1 TDPADTTRLQ
11 LRAQS
16 VHLQRRTFEDGVWRW
31 SADTS
36 SLGQIIEYAC
46 NLDENVSR
54 LLRLAERDAAARLA
68 TDEKWVA
75 AAGKQARP
83 SVTVDDGEEIGDDT
97 AGEDGDIDEGG
108 TVVVRYS
115 RDGGVLVCGDTYEH
129 RKTLKTVRAPYAL
142 RYSRHLP
149 DNCAW
154 FVPRSRGTIQP
165 RDRVELFATALRN
178 RGVPRVVVEYKDP
191 EPATAD
197 AVAQREE
204 DRRGLAQARADRLRA
219 QSEAKLV
226 EAERARERSHA
237 ATAGIEPGQP
247 IRVGHHSEAAHR
259 RAVER
264 SRSAMDASLAASEA
278 AREAAEQAA
287 AAQRAAEEPTASQ
300 RQRRLK
306 RLESDRRR
314 LERRRKAGEGS
325 GRIDA
330 ELAELEAQIAHERRA
345 LAATDSKVY
354 GPDDFAVGQRWY
366 VGGHPAVVKRIT
378 RRTVLFEPMAVVPEA
393 TRLMDIWRVHYED
406 MGDLRRLQRFSSDAG
421 DAPVMPSTPKDSGP
435 TARQLQL
442 RAKKLRD
449 LADKAEAA
457 AERELRAERVE
468 DTPRRAEQAARI
480 RARA

>member
-1 TDPADTTRLQ
+1 T
-11 LRAQS
+11 
-16 VHLQRRTFEDGVWRW
+16 
-31 SADTS
+31 
-36 SLGQIIEYAC
+36 YAH
-46 NLDENVSR
+46 R
-54 LLRLAERDAAARLA
+54 
-68 TDEKWVA
+68 
-75 AAGKQARP
+75 
-83 SVTVDDGEEIGDDT
+83 
-97 AGEDGDIDEGG
+97 
-108 TVVVRYS
+108 
-115 RDGGVLVCGDTYEH
+115 GVLKEL
-129 RKTLKTVRAPYAL
+129 RSPYRL

-149 DNCAW
+149 DECAW

-345 LAATDSKVY
+345 LEATDSKVY
-354 GPDDFAVGQRWY
+354 GPDDFAVGQHWFIRGY
-366 VGGHPAVVKRIT
+366 PAVVKRVN
-378 RRTVLFEPMAVVPEA
+378 RKTVVFDPMPAVPED
-393 TRLMDIWRVHYED
+393 TKLLDIWRVPYEEL
-406 MGDLRRLQRFSSDAG
+406 GDLRSIQRFPNDVVHASTKDA
-421 DAPVMPSTPKDSGP
+421 ASK
-435 TARQLQL
+435 AQAHKEAERL
-442 RAKKLRD
+442 RK
-449 LADKAEAA
+449 LADKAQAA
-457 AERELRAERVE
+457 AQREIDADRNENTA
-468 DTPRRAEQAARI
+468 RRAESAANIRS
-480 RARA
+480 RARRNLVIAQVMRRAADE